1 MARQLL
7 KDHTSTNWDNNAD
20 QGVLASCLDINGGEM
35 MRGSGREQKERSR
48 IDSFALIIASA
59 GVVV

>member
-1 MARQLL
+1 
-7 KDHTSTNWDNNAD
+7 
-20 QGVLASCLDINGGEM
+20 M